1 MESFHHPLPSNCIIF
16 HLADGIYT
24 SFTDLPL
31 DEPVPVLLEGLK
43 LPSQASQFTSS
54 SDALLRLS
62 NLDDCIQ
69 DALITREKLT
79 TQVNNLLKDQK
90 QELDIIIAATQAQ
103 ESLAATKRAI
113 STIRIALKAAQIRR
127 SDLQANLE
135 ARRAAIKSGNS
146 SKEKSQSAFASV
158 QQQIS
163 SYTYLLQVTATEV
176 SGQIRRVCEDLLR
189 IYPIEP
195 TSGKPFL
202 FTVRGLPLPNASS
215 PSSSSLDD
223 DPPATAAA
231 LAWVAH
237 ITHLLSLYLSTP
249 IPYPPTV
256 HGSTSSILD
265 PISISLHSLAA
276 RTFPLYQKGS
286 IPFRFEY
293 GVFLLNTNIELL
305 MSRQGL
311 RMLDKRHTLPNLKYL
326 FYVLTVGKGEVPVR
340 KRGDVR
346 GLLGFSSTNT
356 RLSLEGQHRG
366 GSDDV
371 MRPESSSSGNGSP
384 IKGKFATAQDN
395 LKSLSIPTR
404 RASEH
409 RSDN

>member
-1 MESFHHPLPSNCIIF
+1 M
-16 HLADGIYT
+16 
-24 SFTDLPL
+24 
-31 DEPVPVLLEGLK
+31 PVLPEGLK
-43 LPSQASQFTSS
+43 LPSQAAQFTSS

-69 DALITREKLT
+69 DALITREELT
-79 TQVNNLLKDQK
+79 NQVNNLLIDKK
-90 QELDIIIAATQAQ
+90 QELDIINAATQAQ

-113 STIRIALKAAQIRR
+113 STARIALKAAQIRR
-127 SDLQANLE
+127 SDLQASLE
-135 ARRAAIKSGNS
+135 ARRAAIRSGNS
-146 SKEKSQSAFASV
+146 SKVKSQSALASV

-163 SYTYLLQVTATEV
+163 SYTYLLQTTATEV
-176 SGQIRRVCEDLLR
+176 SGQIRRVCEDLLH
-189 IYPIEP
+189 IYPVEP
-195 TSGKPFL
+195 TPGKPFH

-215 PSSSSLDD
+215 PSSSLKD
-223 DPPATAAA
+223 DPAATAAA
-231 LAWVAH
+231 LSWVAH

-326 FYVLTVGKGEVPVR
+326 LYVLTVGKGEVPAR
-340 KRGDVR
+340 KQGDVR
-346 GLLGFSSTNT
+346 GLLGFSNTNT
-356 RLSLEGQHRG
+356 GLSLEVQQRG

-371 MRPESSSSGNGSP
+371 MSPESSSGGNGSP
-384 IKGKFATAQDN
+384 IKGKFAAAQDN
-395 LKSLSIPTR
+395 LKSLSIPTG

-409 RSDN
+409 RSDK

>member
-1 MESFHHPLPSNCIIF
+1 MTILPES
-16 HLADGIYT
+16 
-24 SFTDLPL
+24 
-31 DEPVPVLLEGLK
+31 LK
-43 LPSQASQFTSS
+43 LPSQTAQFTSS

-79 TQVNNLLKDQK
+79 AQVNNLLNEQK
-90 QELDIIIAATQAQ
+90 QELDTINAATQAQ

-113 STIRIALKAAQIRR
+113 LTLRIALKAAQIKR
-127 SDLQANLE
+127 SDLKASLE
-135 ARRAAIKSGNS
+135 ARRAAIRSEHS
-146 SKEKSQSAFASV
+146 SKEKSQYALAFI

-163 SYTYLLQVTATEV
+163 SYANLLQVTAAGV

-195 TSGKPFL
+195 TPGKPCL
-202 FTVRGLPLPNASS
+202 FTVCGLPLPNASS

-223 DPPATAAA
+223 DPAATAAA
-231 LAWVAH
+231 LSWVAH
-237 ITHLLSLYLSTP
+237 ITHLLSVYLSTP

-286 IPFRFEY
+286 IQFRFEY

-305 MSRQGL
+305 MRRQGL

-326 FYVLTVGKGEVPVR
+326 FYVLTVGKGEVPAR

-346 GLLGFSSTNT
+346 GLLGFSNTNT
-356 RLSLEGQHRG
+356 RLSLEVQQRR

-371 MRPESSSSGNGSP
+371 MSPDSSSSANGSP
-384 IKGKFATAQDN
+384 IKGKFAAAQDN
-395 LKSLSIPTR
+395 LKSISFQTR

-409 RSDN
+409 RSDKREKQGTRLDDQNIHSSAATPL

>member
-1 MESFHHPLPSNCIIF
+1 M
-16 HLADGIYT
+16 
-24 SFTDLPL
+24 
-31 DEPVPVLLEGLK
+31 PVLPEGLK
-43 LPSQASQFTSS
+43 LPSQAAQFTSS

-79 TQVNNLLKDQK
+79 AQVNNILKEQK
-90 QELDIIIAATQAQ
+90 QGLDTINAATQAQ

-113 STIRIALKAAQIRR
+113 STVRIALKAAQIRR
-127 SDLQANLE
+127 SSLQASLE
-135 ARRAAIKSGNS
+135 ARRAAIRSGNS
-146 SKEKSQSAFASV
+146 SREKSHSALASV

-163 SYTYLLQVTATEV
+163 SYTCLLQATATEV
-176 SGQIRRVCEDLLR
+176 SGQIRRVCEDLLC

-195 TSGKPFL
+195 TPEKPFL

-223 DPPATAAA
+223 DPAETAAA
-231 LAWVAH
+231 LSWVAH
-237 ITHLLSLYLSTP
+237 LTHLLSLYLSTP

-256 HGSTSSILD
+256 YGSTSSILD

-326 FYVLTVGKGEVPVR
+326 FYVLTVGKGDTPAR
-340 KRGDVR
+340 KRGDVK
-346 GLLGFSSTNT
+346 GLLEFNNTNT
-356 RLSLEGQHRG
+356 RLSLVGQQRG

-371 MRPESSSSGNGSP
+371 MSPGSSSSGNGSP
-384 IKGKFATAQDN
+384 IKGKFAAAQDN
-395 LKSLSIPTR
+395 LKSLSITTR

-409 RSDN
+409 RSDK

>member
-1 MESFHHPLPSNCIIF
+1 M
-16 HLADGIYT
+16 
-24 SFTDLPL
+24 
-31 DEPVPVLLEGLK
+31 PVLSERLK
-43 LPSQASQFTSS
+43 LPSQAAQFTSS

-90 QELDIIIAATQAQ
+90 RELGIIYSAIQAQ
-103 ESLAATKRAI
+103 ESLAATERAI
-113 STIRIALKAAQIRR
+113 STVRIALKAAQIRR
-127 SDLQANLE
+127 SDLQASLE
-135 ARRAAIKSGNS
+135 ARRAAIRSGNS
-146 SKEKSQSAFASV
+146 SKEKCQSALASV

-163 SYTYLLQVTATEV
+163 SYTYLLQATAMEV

-195 TSGKPFL
+195 TPGKPFL
-202 FTVRGLPLPNASS
+202 FTVRGLSLPNASS
-215 PSSSSLDD
+215 PSSSTLDN
-223 DPPATAAA
+223 DPAVTAAA
-231 LAWVAH
+231 ISWVAH
-237 ITHLLSLYLSTP
+237 ITHLLSLYLFTP
-249 IPYPPTV
+249 VPYPPTV

-265 PISISLHSLAA
+265 PISITLHSVAA

-326 FYVLTVGKGEVPVR
+326 LYVLTVGKGEVPSR

-346 GLLGFSSTNT
+346 GRLGFSNTST
-356 RLSLEGQHRG
+356 RLSLEGQQRK

-371 MRPESSSSGNGSP
+371 MSPESSSSGHWSP
-384 IKGKFATAQDN
+384 IEGNFAAAQDH
-395 LKSLSIPTR
+395 LKSRSIPTG

-409 RSDN
+409 CSDQ

>member
-1 MESFHHPLPSNCIIF
+1 M
-16 HLADGIYT
+16 
-24 SFTDLPL
+24 
-31 DEPVPVLLEGLK
+31 PVRPEGLK
-43 LPSQASQFTSS
+43 QFTSS

-79 TQVNNLLKDQK
+79 AQVNNLLKEQN
-90 QELDIIIAATQAQ
+90 QGLDTIYAATQAQ

-113 STIRIALKAAQIRR
+113 STVQIALKAAQMRR
-127 SDLQANLE
+127 SRLQVSLE
-135 ARRAAIKSGNS
+135 ARRAAIRSGIS
-146 SKEKSQSAFASV
+146 SREKSHSALASV

-163 SYTYLLQVTATEV
+163 SYTYLLQATATEF
-176 SGQIRRVCEDLLR
+176 SGQVRRVCEDLLR

-195 TSGKPFL
+195 TPEKPFL
-202 FTVRGLPLPNASS
+202 FTIRGLPLPNASS
-215 PSSSSLDD
+215 PSSSSSDYY
-223 DPPATAAA
+223 PAATAAA
-231 LAWVAH
+231 LSWVAH

-249 IPYPPTV
+249 TPYPPTV
-256 HGSTSSILD
+256 YGSTSSILD

-276 RTFPLYQKGS
+276 RTFPLHQKGS

-311 RMLDKRHTLPNLKYL
+311 RMLDKRQTLPNLKYL
-326 FYVLTVGKGEVPVR
+326 FYVLTVGKGSTPVR
-340 KRGDVR
+340 KRGDVK
-346 GLLGFSSTNT
+346 GLLGFNNTNI
-356 RLSLEGQHRG
+356 RLSLERQQRR

-371 MRPESSSSGNGSP
+371 VSPESNSSENGSP
-384 IKGKFATAQDN
+384 IKGKFAASQDN
-395 LKSLSIPTR
+395 IKSLSIPTR

-409 RSDN
+409 RNDN

>member
-1 MESFHHPLPSNCIIF
+1 MPL
-16 HLADGIYT
+16 
-24 SFTDLPL
+24 LP
-31 DEPVPVLLEGLK
+31 EVLK
-43 LPSQASQFTSS
+43 LPSQAAQFTSS
-54 SDALLRLS
+54 SDVLLRLS
-62 NLDDCIQ
+62 NLDECIQ

-79 TQVNNLLKDQK
+79 AQVNNLLKEQK
-90 QELDIIIAATQAQ
+90 QELETINAASQAQ

-113 STIRIALKAAQIRR
+113 SAVRIALKATQIRR
-127 SDLQANLE
+127 SSLQASLE
-135 ARRAAIKSGNS
+135 TRRAAIRSGNS
-146 SKEKSQSAFASV
+146 SREKSQSALALV

-163 SYTYLLQVTATEV
+163 SYTSLLQATATEV

-195 TSGKPFL
+195 TSEKPFL
-202 FTVRGLPLPNASS
+202 FTIRGLPLPNASS
-215 PSSSSLDD
+215 PSSSSLDG
-223 DPPATAAA
+223 DPAATAAA
-231 LAWVAH
+231 LSWVAH

-256 HGSTSSILD
+256 YGSTSSILD
-265 PISISLHSLAA
+265 PISISLHSLTA

-326 FYVLTVGKGEVPVR
+326 FYVLTVGKGEAPPR
-340 KRGDVR
+340 KRGDVK
-346 GLLGFSSTNT
+346 GLLRITNTNT
-356 RLSLEGQHRG
+356 RLSLEGQQRR

-371 MRPESSSSGNGSP
+371 LRPESSSSGNGSP
-384 IKGKFATAQDN
+384 IKGKFAAAQDN
-395 LKSLSIPTR
+395 FKYGFNPNKASV
-404 RASEH
+404 RAS
-409 RSDN
+409 